1 MRFFLALLVLFT
13 LSAPETGAA
22 QTWMDLETQARSLE
36 TQGDWRAALNVWTR
50 ALRGAQAVLGP
61 DDPHTTAVRV
71 RVAWLEYRV
80 GDAAVALEQAT
91 QAFRARLKRLGPQDP
106 QTADLYALLAQLEL
120 RLADPARAL
129 EFAQKALRVRLVLGP
144 ETALAA
150 DAYEGVGVSLW
161 RTGDRKAGLDSL
173 MKSRRVR
180 VKRAS
185 DGSLSVAMSDHALG
199 AVYLDAGDSKRAMDF
214 LERARAVRER
224 KLDSDNPDLA
234 ATLTLIGI
242 AQTNQKRFTD
252 ATANLERALKI
263 RERALGPDHPDTAAT
278 LAALGLALAGA
289 GDAHAGLQPLLRAV
303 DAFFTEAETVYRV
316 LDTPGKLRFNLAHR
330 SRVRAALRVL
340 TQIPDP
346 TELETRAVAGAWLS
360 FKGLAFSL
368 ENGLAPLSG
377 QAAGLKAR
385 IDEYLAAR
393 TELAALYTR
402 VPADAADAA
411 KIRDRQAE
419 LEIKLGALERELS
432 SRVQGFT
439 ALLSLKRLDANELRR
454 DLLEGEAFIDFAWLE
469 SGLYAVTVTMSG
481 VNVHRVAD
489 TAPLETAISR
499 LRQAVQHG
507 ASLSETNALS
517 KPIYDALLKPLE
529 PDLEGVTSLTVSPDG
544 PLNFLPF
551 ELLWDG
557 QKLALDKWTI
567 RYAPTGRDLVR
578 LRSSPLPTATGPA
591 AVFGNADFSA
601 KDPAAPLEASN
612 LLDQTRG
619 LERVYLSGLL
629 RRAPLAPLPYT
640 EVEARAVS
648 NLLGANTTMYLGG
661 EANEKNL
668 LDLRSPRV
676 LHLATHGFFFADAK
690 LPNPLMRVG
699 IALAG
704 AKASAVIGDGYGLLS
719 GLRLEGLSLAGTEL
733 VVLSA
738 CDTALGD
745 AFIGEGVAGFNQV
758 FLAAGAR
765 RVMLT
770 LWKVPDLETAQ
781 LMEDFYRR
789 WRGSDATKPFA
800 SDPAQ
805 ALRAAKIALVNDGVP
820 PQAWASVVL
829 SGE

>member
-1 MRFFLALLVLFT
+1 MRFALALLVLFT
-13 LSAPETGAA
+13 LNAPEMGAA
-22 QTWMDLETQARSLE
+22 QSWTDLETQARTLE
-36 TQGDWRAALNVWTR
+36 TQGDARSALNVWTR
-50 ALRGAQAVLGP
+50 ALRGAEAALGP
-61 DDPHTTAVRV
+61 DEPHTTAVRV

-80 GDAAVALEQAT
+80 GDAAVSLDQAT
-91 QAFRARLKRLGPQDP
+91 RAFRARLKLLGPQHP
-106 QTADLYALLAQLEL
+106 QTAELYTLLSQLEL

-129 EFAQKALRVRLVLGP
+129 GFAQKALRVRLALGP
-144 ETALAA
+144 EAASVA
-150 DAYEGVGVSLW
+150 DAYEGLGVALLRAGNRS
-161 RTGDRKAGLDSL
+161 AGLEYL
-173 MKSRRVR
+173 QKSRRVR
-180 VKRAS
+180 VKRAGE
-185 DGSLSVAMSDHALG
+185 GSISVAASDQALG
-199 AVYLDAGDSKRAMDF
+199 AAYLEADPKRAMTY
-214 LERARAVRER
+214 LEKALEVRQR
-224 KLDSDNPDLA
+224 K
-234 ATLTLIGI
+234 
-242 AQTNQKRFTD
+242 
-252 ATANLERALKI
+252 
-263 RERALGPDHPDTAAT
+263 LGPDHPDTAAT
-278 LAALGLALAGA
+278 LALLGMAQTGLKQYADAVLKLERALKVRERALGPDHPETAATLAALGSAQAGA
-289 GDAHAGLQPLLRAV
+289 GDPHAGLQSLMQAV
-303 DAFFTEAETVYRV
+303 DAFFNEAEAVYRV

-340 TQIPDP
+340 TQTPDP
-346 TELETRAVAGAWLS
+346 SELETRAVAGAWLS

-393 TELAALYTR
+393 TELAGLYTR

-411 KIRDRQAE
+411 RIRDRQQE
-419 LEIKLGALERELS
+419 IEIKLGALERDLS
-432 SRVQGFT
+432 SRVSGFT
-439 ALLSLKRLDANELRR
+439 ALLSLKRLDATEVRR
-454 DLLEGEAFIDFAWLE
+454 NLLEGEAFIDYAWLE
-469 SGLYAVTVTMSG
+469 SGVYAVSVTMAG
-481 VNVHRVAD
+481 VRVRRLTD
-489 TAPLETAISR
+489 TAPLEAAISS
-499 LRQAVQHG
+499 LRQSVQHG
-507 ASLSETNALS
+507 ASLAETNAIS
-517 KPIYDALLKPLE
+517 KPIYEAILKPLE
-529 PDLEGVTSLTVSPDG
+529 PDLEGISSLTVSPDG

-557 QKLALDKWTI
+557 DRLALDRWTM

-578 LRSSPLPTATGPA
+578 LRSSPLPAATGPA

-601 KDPAAPLEASN
+601 KDPSALLEASR

-619 LERVYLSGLL
+619 LERVYLSGLM

-648 NLLGANTTMYLGG
+648 NLLGANTTLYLGAD
-661 EANEKNL
+661 ANEKNL
-668 LDLRSPRV
+668 LELRSPRV
-676 LHLATHGFFFADAK
+676 LHLATHGFFFADAN

-704 AKASAVIGDGYGLLS
+704 ARASAVVGEGYGLLS

-789 WRGSDATKPFA
+789 WRGPDPNKPFA

>member
-1 MRFFLALLVLFT
+1 M
-13 LSAPETGAA
+13 GAA
-22 QTWMDLETQARSLE
+22 QSWMDLETQARALE
-36 TQGDWRAALNVWTR
+36 AQGEPRAALNVWTR
-50 ALRGAQAVLGP
+50 VLRGAEATLGP
-61 DDPHTTAVRV
+61 DEPHTTAVRV
-71 RVAWLEYRV
+71 RLAWLEYRV

-91 QAFRARLKRLGPQDP
+91 KAFRARLKLLGPQHP
-106 QTADLYALLAQLEL
+106 QTAELYALLAQLEL
-120 RLADPARAL
+120 RLADPVRAL
-129 EFAQKALRVRLVLGP
+129 GFAQKVLRVRLALGP
-144 ETALAA
+144 EAALVA
-150 DAYEGVGVSLW
+150 DAYEGVGVALL
-161 RTGDRKAGLDSL
+161 RTGDRKAGLEYL
-173 MKSRRVR
+173 QKSRRVR
-180 VKRAS
+180 VKRATE
-185 DGSLSVAMSDHALG
+185 GSLPVAASDHALG
-199 AVYLDAGDSKRAMDF
+199 AAYLEAGDPKRAQGF
-214 LERARAVRER
+214 LENALKVREQ
-224 KLDSDNPDLA
+224 KLGPDHPETA
-234 ATLTLIGI
+234 ATLTLVGI
-242 AQTNQKRFTD
+242 AQTNQKRYTD
-252 ATANLERALKI
+252 AIPKLERALKI
-263 RERALGPDHPDTAAT
+263 RERVLGPDHPDTAST
-278 LAALGLALAGA
+278 LAALGSALAGA
-289 GDAHAGLQPLLRAV
+289 GDPHAALQPLLRAV
-303 DAFFTEAETVYRV
+303 DAFFSEAETVYRV

-330 SRVRAALRVL
+330 SRVRASLRVL
-340 TQIPDP
+340 TQMPDP

-393 TELAALYTR
+393 TELASLYTR
-402 VPADAADAA
+402 VPNDEGDAA
-411 KIRDRQAE
+411 KIRNRQGE

-454 DLLEGEAFIDFAWLE
+454 DLLEGEAFVDYAWLE

-481 VNVHRVAD
+481 VHVHRVAD

-499 LRQAVQHG
+499 LRQSVQHG

-517 KPIYDALLKPLE
+517 RPIYDALFKPLE
-529 PDLEGVTSLTVSPDG
+529 ADLEGVTSLTVSPDG

-557 QKLALDKWTI
+557 QKLALDRWTI

-578 LRSSPLPTATGPA
+578 LRSSPLPAATGPA

-601 KDPAAPLEASN
+601 RDPSGPLEANN

-629 RRAPLAPLPYT
+629 RRAPLSPLPYT

-648 NLLGANTTMYLGG
+648 NLLGANTTMYLGVD
-661 EANEKNL
+661 ANEKNL
-668 LDLRSPRV
+668 LELRSPRV

-704 AKASAVIGDGYGLLS
+704 ARASAVIGDGYGLLS

-789 WRGSDATKPFA
+789 WRGSDSAKAFV

-805 ALRAAKIALVNDGVP
+805 ALRAAKIALVNAGVP

>member
-1 MRFFLALLVLFT
+1 MLIFLAIFALFS
-13 LSAPETGAA
+13 LFAPISGAA
-22 QTWMDLETQARSLE
+22 QPWMDLETQARTLE
-36 TQGDWRAALNVWTR
+36 AQGDARSALNVWTR
-50 ALRGAQAVLGP
+50 ALRGAEASLGP
-61 DDPHTTAVRV
+61 DEPHTTAVRV
-71 RVAWLEYRV
+71 RVARLEYLV
-80 GDAAVALEQAT
+80 GDSAVALEQAT
-91 QAFRARLKRLGPQDP
+91 RAFRARLKLLGPQHQ
-106 QTADLYALLAQLEL
+106 QTADLYALLSRIEL
-120 RLADPARAL
+120 RLADPVRAL
-129 EFAQKALRVRLVLGP
+129 EFARKTLRVRLSLGS
-144 ETALAA
+144 ESALAA
-150 DAYEGVGVSLW
+150 DAYEDLGAALIRS
-161 RTGDRKAGLDSL
+161 GDRAGGLESL
-173 MKSRRVR
+173 QKSRRVR
-180 VKRAS
+180 AKRGGEGSVGVAS
-185 DGSLSVAMSDHALG
+185 SDHALG
-199 AVYLDAGDSKRAMDF
+199 AAYLESDPNTALVF
-214 LERARAVRER
+214 LERALRVRQR
-224 KLDSDNPDLA
+224 KLGSDQPETA
-234 ATLTLIGI
+234 ATLTLIGL
-242 AQTNQKRFTD
+242 AQSSLKRYPE
-252 ATANLERALKI
+252 ATANLEAALKV

-278 LAALGLALAGA
+278 LAALGSALAGS
-289 GDAHAGLQPLLRAV
+289 GDPHAAQEPLMRAV
-303 DAFFTEAETVYRV
+303 DAFFSEAENAYRV
-316 LDTPGKLRFNLAHR
+316 LDTPGKLRFNLVHR
-330 SRVRAALRVL
+330 SRMRAALRAL
-340 TQIPDP
+340 TQMPDP
-346 TELETRAVAGAWLS
+346 TELETRSVAGAWLS

-385 IDEYLAAR
+385 IDDYLTAR

-402 VPADAADAA
+402 VPADNSEATR
-411 KIRDRQAE
+411 IRDRQQE

-432 SRVQGFT
+432 SRVSGFT
-439 ALLSLKRLDANELRR
+439 ALLSLKRLDANEVRR
-454 DLLEGEAFIDFAWLE
+454 NLLEGEAFIDYAWFE

-481 VNVHRVAD
+481 VRVHKLGDTVA
-489 TAPLETAISR
+489 LEAMISKLRQSVQRGASLAETNAISR
-499 LRQAVQHG
+499 
-507 ASLSETNALS
+507 
-517 KPIYDALLKPLE
+517 PIYEALLKPLE
-529 PDLEGVTSLTVSPDG
+529 PDLDGVTTLTISPDG

-557 QKLALDKWTI
+557 DRLALDRWTT

-578 LRSSPLPTATGPA
+578 LRSSPLLAATGPA

-601 KDPAAPLEASN
+601 KSPSNALETPQ

-619 LERVYLSGLL
+619 LERAYLSNLV

-648 NLLGANTTMYLGG
+648 DLLGANTNLYLGSD
-661 EANEKNL
+661 ANEKNL
-668 LDLRSPRV
+668 LELRSPRV
-676 LHLATHGFFFADAK
+676 LHLATHGFFFADAN

-704 AKASAVIGDGYGLLS
+704 AKTSAVIGDGYGLLS
-719 GLRLEGLSLAGTEL
+719 GLRLEGLNLAGTEL

-758 FLAAGAR
+758 FLAAGAQ

-789 WRGSDATKPFA
+789 WRGPDNKAFQ

-805 ALRAAKIALVNDGVP
+805 ALRAAKLALVNDGVP

>member
-1 MRFFLALLVLFT
+1 MRFALALLVLFT
-13 LSAPETGAA
+13 LNAPEMGAA
-22 QTWMDLETQARSLE
+22 QSWTDLETQARTLE
-36 TQGDWRAALNVWTR
+36 TQGDARSALNVWTR
-50 ALRGAQAVLGP
+50 ALRGAEAALGP
-61 DDPHTTAVRV
+61 DEPHTTAVRV

-80 GDAAVALEQAT
+80 GDAAVSLDQAT
-91 QAFRARLKRLGPQDP
+91 RAFRARLKLLGPQHP
-106 QTADLYALLAQLEL
+106 QTAELYTLLSQLEL

-129 EFAQKALRVRLVLGP
+129 GFAQKALRVRLALGP
-144 ETALAA
+144 EAASVA
-150 DAYEGVGVSLW
+150 DAYEGLGVALLRAGNRS
-161 RTGDRKAGLDSL
+161 AGLEYL
-173 MKSRRVR
+173 QKSRRVR
-180 VKRAS
+180 VKRAGE
-185 DGSLSVAMSDHALG
+185 GSISVAASDQALG
-199 AVYLDAGDSKRAMDF
+199 AAYLEADPKRAMTY
-214 LERARAVRER
+214 LEKALEVRQR
-224 KLDSDNPDLA
+224 K
-234 ATLTLIGI
+234 
-242 AQTNQKRFTD
+242 
-252 ATANLERALKI
+252 
-263 RERALGPDHPDTAAT
+263 LGPDHPDTAAT
-278 LAALGLALAGA
+278 LALLGMAQTGLKQYADAVLKLERALKVRERALGPDHSDTAATLAALGSALAGS
-289 GDAHAGLQPLLRAV
+289 GDPHAGLQSLMQAV
-303 DAFFTEAETVYRV
+303 DAFFNQAEAVYRV

-340 TQIPDP
+340 TQTPDP
-346 TELETRAVAGAWLS
+346 SELETRAVAGAWLS

-393 TELAALYTR
+393 TELASLYTR

-411 KIRDRQAE
+411 RIRDRQQE
-419 LEIKLGALERELS
+419 IEIKLGALERDLS
-432 SRVQGFT
+432 SRVSGFT
-439 ALLSLKRLDANELRR
+439 ALLSLKRLDATEVRR
-454 DLLEGEAFIDFAWLE
+454 NLLEGEAFIDYAWLE
-469 SGLYAVTVTMSG
+469 SGVYAVSVTMAG
-481 VNVHRVAD
+481 VRVRRLTD
-489 TAPLETAISR
+489 TAPLEAAISS
-499 LRQAVQHG
+499 LRQSVQHG
-507 ASLSETNALS
+507 ASLAETNAIS
-517 KPIYDALLKPLE
+517 KPIYEAILKPLE
-529 PDLEGVTSLTVSPDG
+529 PDLEGISSLTVSPDG

-557 QKLALDKWTI
+557 DRLALDRWTM

-578 LRSSPLPTATGPA
+578 LRSSPLPAATGPA

-601 KDPAAPLEASN
+601 KDPSALLEASR

-619 LERVYLSGLL
+619 LERVYLSGLM

-648 NLLGANTTMYLGG
+648 NLLGANTTLYLGAD
-661 EANEKNL
+661 ANEKNL
-668 LDLRSPRV
+668 LELRSPRV
-676 LHLATHGFFFADAK
+676 LHLATHGFFFADAN

-704 AKASAVIGDGYGLLS
+704 ARASAVVGEGYGLLS

-789 WRGSDATKPFA
+789 WRGPDPNKPFA